1 MKEDIDQLKKDPAII
16 RLYMQKVRLER
27 QGNRFRGA
35 CPFGT
40 HDDSTPSFDIYPDKT
55 DGTLIFKCLGCG
67 ASGNI
72 LQFISKLEHVS
83 INEAI
88 KVVKIFVSGTPETQA
103 KAVDAVFKPMGQDK
117 PRLVLSLNDIA
128 KYEQALENNLAAQ
141 EWLARERGITYQTA
155 KRFHTGYCQDI
166 GKLIGPNDQ
175 DVRDKG
181 WIVLPCVEGDKVHA
195 IKFRSLARKVFR
207 RMMGMASE
215 VLYNVDT
222 IDLLEPVFL
231 TEGEFDTMVL
241 EQAGFRATSLPN
253 ATCKTTP
260 EMKDKLLRAELVVLA
275 GDTDGAAGSEKMKK
289 LWAELGDR
297 AAYLEW
303 PAGWKDANATFL
315 KECKG
320 NVGEFHIAVNHLL
333 SAAKS
338 VVMPGIYSLQDSMRS
353 HHQTDLANHP
363 ERFRFPWKNVDSMA
377 IILPGDVVAVL
388 ATNTKMGK
396 TCWLMNATLDA
407 ALTHGEVILNYQCEL
422 EPDRFNTMVAA
433 YILRKDRNHLSNE
446 DIEQAARRLGTI
458 RYYIGSNPAL
468 NTVGPVL
475 DLIEAAI
482 KRTGATVVVLDHIH
496 FICRN
501 ASDET
506 KAQADASQR
515 IANMAKRYRVKFFMV
530 EQPRKANQNSRGKR
544 LKISDGKGSEALH
557 SDAAAIFAIHR
568 DEVPVTDPPPPD
580 PLSPITSIH
589 LLGGARSKGDG
600 ASEARLIFF
609 GNFAAFNEM
618 VNAPADDQSDG
629 GLFAG
634 QPV

>member
-1 MKEDIDQLKKDPAII
+1 MKEDLDRLKKDPSII
-16 RLYMQKVRLER
+16 RLYAQRVKLER
-27 QGNRFRGA
+27 QGNRYRGS
-35 CPFGT
+35 CPF
-40 HDDSTPSFDIYPDKT
+40 HADSTPSLDVYPDKD
-55 DGTLIFKCLGCG
+55 DGTPLYKCLGCE
-67 ASGNI
+67 AHGNI
-72 LQFISKLEHVS
+72 FQFISKFDHIS
-83 INEAI
+83 MNEAI
-88 KVVKIFVSGTPETQA
+88 KLVKTYVTGTPENEA
-103 KAVDAVFKPMGQDK
+103 RAVDSVFKPVGQAK
-117 PRLVLSLNDIA
+117 PKVVLSLADIA
-128 KYEQALENNLAAQ
+128 KYEQALEKNLAAQ
-141 EWLARERGITYQTA
+141 EWLARERGITHETA

-166 GKLIGPNDQ
+166 GKLIGPNDP

-195 IKFRSLARKVFR
+195 IKFRSIARKVFR

-260 EMKDKLLRAELVVLA
+260 DMKDKLLRAELVVLA
-275 GDTDGAAGSEKMKK
+275 GDTDGAAGTEKMKK

-297 AAYLEW
+297 AALLEW
-303 PAGWKDANATFL
+303 PAGWKDANATFI
-315 KECKG
+315 KECHGSVAEFKVT
-320 NVGEFHIAVNHLL
+320 VGHLL

-338 VVMPGIYSLQDSMRS
+338 VIMPGVYSLQDSMRS

-363 ERFRFPWKNVDSMA
+363 ERFRFPWKNVDGMA

-407 ALTHGEVILNYQCEL
+407 ALAHGEVVLNYQCEL

-446 DIEQAARRLGTI
+446 DIEQAARRLGNI

-482 KRTGATVVVLDHIH
+482 KRLGATVVVLDHIH
-496 FICRN
+496 FVCRN
-501 ASDET
+501 ASDEI

-530 EQPRKANQNSRGKR
+530 EQPRKSNQQSRGKR
-544 LKISDGKGSEALH
+544 LHISDGKGSEALH
-557 SDAAAIFAIHR
+557 SDAAAVFAIHR
-568 DEVPVTDPPPPD
+568 DQVAVTDPPPPD
-580 PLSPITSIH
+580 AYSPVTSVH

-609 GNFAAFNEM
+609 GNFASFNEM
-618 VNAPADDQSDG
+618 INAPADDQADG
-629 GLFAG
+629 GLFDG